1 MSVTCGRSVVFSRHS
16 GFFQCSTIITDV
28 TEIYICIVESGHKH
42 TIYFFFRSINLQLNN
57 GTTPAYLASQF
68 GYLDILKYL
77 VEKGANLNMKS
88 FDGMSC
94 LHAACQGGHLDVVK
108 WLVRNYVK

>member
-1 MSVTCGRSVVFSRHS
+1 M
-16 GFFQCSTIITDV
+16 
-28 TEIYICIVESGHKH
+28 
-42 TIYFFFRSINLQLNN
+42 N

-94 LHAACQGGHLDVVK
+94 LLIFEI
-108 WLVRNYVK
+108 N

>member
-1 MSVTCGRSVVFSRHS
+1 MLKTDKGALCLHFAVVGGSLKVT
-16 GFFQCSTIITDV
+16 TIILA
-28 TEIYICIVESGHKH
+28 EIP
-42 TIYFFFRSINLQLNN
+42 RSINLQLKN